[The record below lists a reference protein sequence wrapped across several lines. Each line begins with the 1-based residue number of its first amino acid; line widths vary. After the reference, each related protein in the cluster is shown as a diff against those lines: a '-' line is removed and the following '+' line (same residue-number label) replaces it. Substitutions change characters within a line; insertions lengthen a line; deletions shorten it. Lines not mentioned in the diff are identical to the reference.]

1 MSVPSASVRGMRYF
15 NTAGPCVP
23 TRHYMVPAQER
34 LPRAR
39 RYIEQGQYFV
49 VHAPRQTGKTT
60 VLAAM
65 ALELTA
71 SGRYAALHFSCESA
85 EVAGEDY
92 GQAELLVLEAIR
104 RSAESAGLP
113 DELVP
118 PAFWPDAVPGSR
130 LTRGLTEWV
139 RSCPRPLVLFF
150 DEIDAL
156 RGGEPA
162 QCAAPVARRLHC
174 QPWRLPACGG
184 AVRAAGCA

>member
-1 MSVPSASVRGMRYF
+1 MRYF

-39 RYIEQGQYFV
+39 GYIEQGQYFV

-65 ALELTA
+65 ARELTA
-71 SGRYAALHFSCESA
+71 SGRYAALHFSCESG

-92 GQAELLVLEAIR
+92 SQAELLVLEAIR

-113 DELVP
+113 DELAP
-118 PAFWPDAVPGSR
+118 PR
-130 LTRGLTEWV
+130 LL
-139 RSCPRPLVLFF
+139 
-150 DEIDAL
+150 
-156 RGGEPA
+156 
-162 QCAAPVARRLHC
+162 ARRGA
-174 QPWRLPACGG
+174 RAPAHAG
-184 AVRAAGCA
+184 AG